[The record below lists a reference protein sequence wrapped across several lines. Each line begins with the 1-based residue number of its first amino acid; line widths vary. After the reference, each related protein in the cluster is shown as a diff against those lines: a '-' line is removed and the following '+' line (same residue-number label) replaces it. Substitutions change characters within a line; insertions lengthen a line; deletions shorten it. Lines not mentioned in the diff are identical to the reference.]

1 MTFGNQAFPG
11 FSLLSL
17 PQITTTSWPDSDH
30 DGPFPSCPHLVSQR
44 YLLSYKLTT
53 FGEMLQFLSFFFC
66 PSPFQPLTVGCVHLL
81 SACLVQLPGNRSS
94 LFVVSSCHVLH
105 TLGDFSWGF
114 HHVKQTPGQVLT
126 CSREKEGH
134 GVSNTESTSV
144 RELCLGPSYA
154 VWLAMG
160 SMLRSQ

>member
-11 FSLLSL
+11 FSRLSL

-53 FGEMLQFLSFFFC
+53 FGEVLQFLSFFFS
-66 PSPFQPLTVGCVHLL
+66 SPFQPLTVGCVHLL

-94 LFVVSSCHVLH
+94 LFVVSSALFF
-105 TLGDFSWGF
+105 TLWGIFHGDF
-114 HHVKQTPGQVLT
+114 T
-126 CSREKEGH
+126 
-134 GVSNTESTSV
+134 
-144 RELCLGPSYA
+144 
-154 VWLAMG
+154 M
-160 SMLRSQ
+160 